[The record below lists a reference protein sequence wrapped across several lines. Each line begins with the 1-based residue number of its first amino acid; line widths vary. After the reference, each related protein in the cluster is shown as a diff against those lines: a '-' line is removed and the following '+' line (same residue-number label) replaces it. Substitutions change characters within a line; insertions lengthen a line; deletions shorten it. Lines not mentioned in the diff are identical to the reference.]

1 MNFANAMY
9 RMGSEKLT
17 ENGAFAYDSTAQ
29 GAMLDLFSQI
39 GALRP
44 RTEDEIA
51 RKFAAAFKED
61 KLLATKMMFYAGDI
75 RQGGLGERRTFR
87 ICLRWMAENHPA
99 IVVKNIHLI
108 PYFNRFD
115 TLFTLVGTECEALM
129 WELIAE
135 TLTKDVKAMKASR
148 NGKHVPASLLAKWM
162 PSENTSSVKTRA
174 LAAKAIKALRLTPRK
189 YRQMLSALRKHINV
203 TERLMS
209 AGEWGK
215 IDYAKVPS
223 YAMKNYGSAFAKH
236 DYERF
241 NAFLKSVNKGEVK
254 INASTLYPYNLVEKY
269 MSRGGWGYASGS
281 CVCGDCYVSTV
292 ENAVTEAQWKA
303 LPNYLSKPMNAVVM
317 ADVSGSMMNSNGRP
331 MATSIGLAIYFAQHN
346 TGLFHNQYMTFTDNP
361 HFINIKEG
369 ASLLANVQQVAK
381 AGVGYST
388 NLEAAFRA
396 VLSAAVGYD
405 VPANEMPK
413 TIVVISD
420 IEIDKYMRPGR
431 HWDFLTKMRALYAAQ
446 GYKLPRI
453 ILWNVNA
460 RKDTVLS
467 QSEDVIFISGQSA
480 SSFKALCQN
489 LDGVTAYELMLQVLN
504 GAAYRE
510 VRI

>member
-1 MNFANAMY
+1 MNFATAMY
-9 RMGSEKLT
+9 REGTHKLT
-17 ENGAFAYDSTAQ
+17 ENGAAAYDSTAQ
-29 GAMLDLFSQI
+29 GALLDLFSQI

-44 RTEDEIA
+44 RTEREIEQ
-51 RKFAAAFKED
+51 KFAAAFRED

-115 TLFTLVGTECEALM
+115 TLFVLVGTECESLM

-162 PSENTSSVKTRA
+162 PSENTSSAKTRA

-209 AGEWGK
+209 AGEWSC

-223 YAMKNYGSAFAKH
+223 YAMHNYGSAFAKH
-236 DYERF
+236 DHERF
-241 NAFLKSVNKGEVK
+241 DAYLKSVKKGEVK
-254 INASTLYPYNLVEKY
+254 INASVLYPYDLVERY
-269 MSRGGWGYASGS
+269 MNSREAGAYY
-281 CVCGDCYVSTV
+281 GDCFVARN

-303 LPNYLSKPMNAVVM
+303 LPNYINEGLNIVAM
-317 ADVSGSMMNSNGRP
+317 ADVSGSMRGRP
-331 MATSIGLAIYFAQHN
+331 MASSIALAIYLAQHN
-346 TGLFHNQYMTFTDNP
+346 VGAYRNQYMTFTNNP
-361 HFINIKEG
+361 HFINLREG
-369 ASLLANVQQVAK
+369 CSLLEAVQKTAS

-388 NLEAAFRA
+388 NLMKGMEEILRVAITNQ
-396 VLSAAVGYD
+396 
-405 VPANEMPK
+405 VPRNEMPK
-413 TIVVISD
+413 AMLVLSD
-420 IEIDKYMRPGR
+420 MEIDAYFRPTAR
-431 HWDFLTKMRALYAAQ
+431 WDFMDTLEAKFSAA
-446 GYKLPRI
+446 GYQCPKL
-453 ILWNVNA
+453 ILWNINA
-460 RKDTVLS
+460 RNDTFLS
-467 QSEDVIFISGQSA
+467 NREDVILVSGQSA
-480 SSFKALCQN
+480 STFRNLVMALN
-489 LDGVTAYELMLQVLN
+489 GMTAYDYMVSILN
-504 GAAYRE
+504 GKAYE
-510 VRI
+510 KICV

>member
-9 RMGSEKLT
+9 RAGSEKLT
-17 ENGAFAYDSTAQ
+17 ENGAFAYESTAQ
-29 GAMLDLFSQI
+29 GALLDLFSQI

-115 TLFTLVGTECEALM
+115 TLFTLVGTECESLM

-162 PSENTSSVKTRA
+162 PSENTSSAKTRA

-209 AGEWGK
+209 AGEWGC

-223 YAMKNYGSAFAKH
+223 YAMHNYGSAFAKH
-236 DYERF
+236 DHERF
-241 NAFLKSVNKGEVK
+241 DAYLKSVSKGETK
-254 INASTLYPYNLVEKY
+254 INASVLYPYDLVEKY
-269 MSRGGWGYASGS
+269 LGSYYAMHDR
-281 CVCGDCYVSTV
+281 VRAGDCWVSRNTD
-292 ENAVTEAQWKA
+292 AVVEAQWKA
-303 LPNYLSKPMNAVVM
+303 LPNYLTKPINAVVM
-317 ADVSGSMMNSNGRP
+317 ADVSGSMSGRP
-331 MATSIGLAIYFAQHN
+331 MATSIGLATYFAQHN
-346 TGLFHNQYMTFTDNP
+346 TGAYRNMYLTFTDNP
-361 HFINIKEG
+361 HFINIPEG
-369 ASLLANVQQVAK
+369 ASLLECVKRVAS

-388 NLEAAFRA
+388 NLEKAFRA
-396 VLSAAVGYD
+396 VLALAVGEGVAD
-405 VPANEMPK
+405 KDMPK

-420 IEIDKYMRPGR
+420 MEIDKYMRPGR
-431 HWDFLTKMRALYAAQ
+431 HWDFLSKMRALYAAH
-446 GYKLPRI
+446 GYKLPKI
-453 ILWNVNA
+453 VMWNVNA

-467 QSEDVIFISGQSA
+467 QDEQTIFISGQSA